1 MYETGFPALLYFY
14 TPTNVDSSEKFEA
27 LWYCQSIEM
36 FFWLWEC
43 LNFQG
48 ILAKF
53 ETAINQARSLVEN
66 EYFYTISEWDN
77 HISSQNDLKL
87 YIVAAVSEVS
97 IVQYLWLLEEGRF
110 QRLYWQTV
118 CRKKIIQRSVF
129 CKQFLAPWPL
139 PVKQIIELKSSRSK
153 GEAISLCEGNAWSCF
168 PTLVF
173 SNNRLFL
180 SSPWKHYLIFLP
192 FPLKTYRARE
202 L

>member
-1 MYETGFPALLYFY
+1 MQQIIYETGFPALLYFY

-77 HISSQNDLKL
+77 RISSQNDLKL

-118 CRKKIIQRSVF
+118 CRKKNNTKEYFLQTIPGAMAIASQTNYRIKIFKKQR
-129 CKQFLAPWPL
+129 
-139 PVKQIIELKSSRSK
+139 RSN
-153 GEAISLCEGNAWSCF
+153 L
-168 PTLVF
+168 TLWRKRVILF
-173 SNNRLFL
+173 SN
-180 SSPWKHYLIFLP
+180 SSVLQ
-192 FPLKTYRARE
+192 
-202 L
+202 